1 MEVFPRW
8 LLLTG
13 LASKRLGDWNTE
25 SWRLD
30 TEMNVL
36 NTVLL
41 KQTALKCID
50 SSSVYRFCLKGVS
63 YTLKTIKL

>member
-13 LASKRLGDWNTE
+13 LASKRLGDGNTE
-25 SWRLD
+25 IWYVD
-30 TEMNVL
+30 TEINVL
-36 NTVLL
+36 NIVLL

-50 SSSVYRFCLKGVS
+50 SSSAYRFFKV
-63 YTLKTIKL
+63 